1 MGVLENFTKETG
13 HHVFDLGGGRKVE
26 LDALDILNIF
36 KGYRPRLLDAKDFRI
51 VSRII
56 KKEVDHYLKTGTMIH
71 LSKVS
76 HEVWKEYFEKGLVN
90 HHSQRGYTY
99 VKKQHEKNTENGKQ

>member
-13 HHVFDLGGGRKVE
+13 THVFDLGGDRRVE
-26 LDALDILNIF
+26 LDADDILNIF

-56 KKEVDHYLKTGTMIH
+56 KQEVNHYLKTGTLMH
-71 LSKVS
+71 LSKVTP
-76 HEVWKEYFEKGLVN
+76 EVWKEYFEKGLVN
-90 HHSQRGYTY
+90 KHSQKGYTY
-99 VKKQHEKNTENGKQ
+99 VKNTKDTGSENK

>member
-13 HHVFDLGGGRKVE
+13 HHIFDLGGGRRIE
-26 LDALDILNIF
+26 LDAEDILNIF

-56 KKEVDHYLKTGTMIH
+56 KKEVDQYVKKGTMMH

-76 HEVWKEYFEKGLVN
+76 PEVWREYFEKGLVN
-90 HHSQRGYTY
+90 KHSQKGYTY
-99 VKKQHEKNTENGKQ
+99 IKKEDEEEN